1 MSTILIVE
9 DNDKNMKLMRDV
21 MQHAGHTTLEAT
33 TGEAAVQMAIDS
45 PPDLILMDVQLP
57 GMSGI
62 AALQKIR
69 EQPAL
74 FAVPVIA
81 VSASVMPEDHRSIV
95 NSGFDAFMTKPI
107 ALKTLRA
114 TVDRFLSRRPPR

>member
-9 DNDKNMKLMRDV
+9 DNEKNMKLMRDV
-21 MQHAGHTTLEAT
+21 LQHAGHATMEAR
-33 TGEAAVQMAIDS
+33 TGEAGVQMAIGN

-62 AALQKIR
+62 AALQKFR
-69 EQPAL
+69 EQAAL
-74 FAVPVIA
+74 RAVPVIA
-81 VSASVMPEDHRSIV
+81 VSASVMPDDHRSIV

-114 TVDRFLSRRPPR
+114 TVERFLSGRPPR

>member
-21 MQHAGHTTLEAT
+21 LRHAGHTTLEAT
-33 TGEAAVQMAIDS
+33 TGEAAVQMAICN

-69 EQPAL
+69 EEAAL
-74 FAVPVIA
+74 QAVPVIA
-81 VSASVMPEDHRSIV
+81 VSASVMPDDHRSIV

-114 TVDRFLSRRPPR
+114 TVERFLGGRRPR

>member
-21 MQHAGHTTLEAT
+21 LQHAGHATMEAR
-33 TGEAAVQMAIDS
+33 TGEDAVQMAIAH

-69 EQPAL
+69 EQPTL
-74 FAVPVIA
+74 QHVPVVA

-114 TVDRFLSRRPPR
+114 TVERFLSRRRSR

>member
-21 MQHAGHTTLEAT
+21 LQHAGHATLEAR
-33 TGEAAVQMAIDS
+33 TGEAGVQLAIDH

-62 AALQKIR
+62 AALQEIR
-69 EQPAL
+69 AHPVLQAI
-74 FAVPVIA
+74 PVIA
-81 VSASVMPEDHRSIV
+81 VSASVMPDDHRSIV
-95 NSGFDAFMTKPI
+95 NSGFDAFLTKPI

-114 TVDRFLSRRPPR
+114 TVDRFLKQKGPR

>member
-21 MQHAGHTTLEAT
+21 LQHAGHTTLEAQ
-33 TGEAAVQMAIDS
+33 TGEAGVQLAIDH

-69 EQPAL
+69 AHPVLQAI
-74 FAVPVIA
+74 PVIA

-114 TVDRFLSRRPPR
+114 TVDRFLKQKGSR